1 MTSSSTSSIWLL
13 LLMIVFTEFN
23 VHVFSSW
30 CIDIVISISILLNF
44 KLVGDFPVPF
54 IFVCFEMFYFFN

>member
-1 MTSSSTSSIWLL
+1 
-13 LLMIVFTEFN
+13 MIVFTEFN

-44 KLVGDFPVPF
+44 KVVGDFLIPF
-54 IFVCFEMFYFFN
+54 IFVCFEICFIFQLIFN